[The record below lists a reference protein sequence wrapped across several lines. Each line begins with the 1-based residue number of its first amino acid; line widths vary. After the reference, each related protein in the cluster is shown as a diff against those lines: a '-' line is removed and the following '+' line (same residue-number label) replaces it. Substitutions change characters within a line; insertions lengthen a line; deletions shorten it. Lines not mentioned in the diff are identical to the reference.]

1 MLITESNHRCSL
13 DGIQGGGVSVGTM
26 GLVLTELQIKN
37 NNILK
42 IGVNLSFNFLF
53 YFRLRV
59 VELFYI
65 YIIIKNLCRT
75 I

>member
-13 DGIQGGGVSVGTM
+13 DDIQGGGVSVGTM
-26 GLVLTELQIKN
+26 GLVSELQIKD

-65 YIIIKNLCRT
+65 YVIIKNLCRT